1 MGLDSQR
8 CKVESILAAADI
20 QIDGTRP
27 WDLQVYDKRFYSRM
41 LGEGTLGVGEAYMD
55 GWWDC
60 PALDQL
66 IYRAV
71 RARLDH
77 RLKTWSIVGDVIS
90 AKLKNFQ
97 TPSRAFEVGRR
108 HYDLGNDLFRAM
120 LDTRMIY
127 SCGYWAEADSLD
139 DAQVHKL
146 DLIARK
152 LMLEPGMQVLD
163 IGCGWGGAPRYFA
176 ENYGVEVVGITV
188 SEQQLFLG
196 REICAGLAVELR
208 LQDYRELNET
218 FDRIYSIGMFEH
230 VGPKNY
236 RSYMNVVRRCLQD
249 DGLFLLHTIGAD
261 ITRSNTDPWIT
272 KYIFPNSRL
281 PSASQITRAA
291 EGIMILEDWHGFG
304 PDYERTL
311 MSWFENFEA
320 AWPELSK
327 NYDERFHRAW
337 RYYLLSSAG
346 AFRSR
351 GNELWQIVWSIGSDG
366 GCYRPAGIR

>member
-27 WDLQVYDKRFYSRM
+27 WDLQVYDKRFYGRM

-120 LDTRMIY
+120 LDKRMIY
-127 SCGYWAEADSLD
+127 SCGYWAEADNLD

-152 LMLEPGMQVLD
+152 LMLEPGMRVLD
-163 IGCGWGGAPRYFA
+163 IGCGWGGAPRYFV
-176 ENYGVEVVGITV
+176 EHYGVEVVGITV
-188 SEQQLFLG
+188 SMQQLSLG
-196 REICAGLAVELR
+196 REICAGLPVELR
-208 LQDYRELNET
+208 LQDYRELNEP

-304 PDYERTL
+304 PDYELTL
-311 MSWFENFEA
+311 MSWYENFEA

-351 GNELWQIVWSIGSDG
+351 GNELWQIVWSIGSHG

>member
-27 WDLQVYDKRFYSRM
+27 WDLQVYDKRFYGRM

-66 IYRAV
+66 ICRAA

-127 SCGYWAEADSLD
+127 SCGYWAEADNLD

-152 LMLEPGMQVLD
+152 LMLEPGMRVLD
-163 IGCGWGGAPRYFA
+163 IGCGWGGAPRYFV
-176 ENYGVEVVGITV
+176 EHYGVEVVGITV
-188 SEQQLFLG
+188 SVQQLSLG
-196 REICAGLAVELR
+196 REICAGLPVELR
-208 LQDYRELNET
+208 LQDYRELNEP

-304 PDYERTL
+304 PDYELTL
-311 MSWFENFEA
+311 MSWYENFEA
-320 AWPELSK
+320 AWLELSK